1 MFTGIVEEMG
11 TVRSIERRGGN
22 QRTTLDA
29 KTVMSD
35 IHVGDS
41 ISLAGVC
48 HTVVGFDTRGF
59 WVESVDETLRL
70 TTLGKLKVGSRINLE
85 RSLRLSDRLGGHLVA
100 GHVDGVGK
108 LVNRQ
113 DMSGSVE
120 LTIEA
125 GTELSPYIAKKGS
138 VAVDGISL
146 TVASTS
152 NASFSI
158 AVIPHTLE
166 VTTISELRVG
176 DDLNLEVDM
185 FARYLERLVSAGRAN
200 TELTQS
206 GIEAMGY

>member
-1 MFTGIVEEMG
+1 
-11 TVRSIERRGGN
+11 
-22 QRTTLDA
+22 
-29 KTVMSD
+29 
-35 IHVGDS
+35 
-41 ISLAGVC
+41 
-48 HTVVGFDTRGF
+48 
-59 WVESVDETLRL
+59 VESVDETLRL